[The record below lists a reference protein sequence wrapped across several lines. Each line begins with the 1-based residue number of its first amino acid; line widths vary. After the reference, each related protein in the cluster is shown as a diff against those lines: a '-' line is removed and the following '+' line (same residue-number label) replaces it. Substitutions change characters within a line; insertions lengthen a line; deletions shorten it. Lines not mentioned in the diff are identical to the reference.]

1 MHRCSR
7 NACQA
12 GRVRSFDP
20 VRLGS
25 REAGAWVAYYRHE
38 WWRFLRCAVGMV
50 RTGFGMS
57 WPRTLLGAWFV
68 LRANQ
73 KWAPYPDNDPDA
85 ARRLMHRFYRQ
96 VTRAT
101 GERFDIAEAARL
113 EVAWWRAHRE
123 LQRERPGSG
132 DEELVDALAA
142 LYAHVYG
149 IPAADGRQ
157 AGRLRAEAMRLSDT
171 WVEAGCDPT
180 SPLVDGERVA
190 LVRSYAT
197 LLAAVY
203 R

>member
-1 MHRCSR
+1 MRRRHGTDGLWDVLAADS
-7 NACQA
+7 A
-12 GRVRSFDP
+12 GGLVRP
-20 VRLGS
+20 
-25 REAGAWVAYYRHE
+25 AGE
-38 WWRFLRCAVGMV
+38 PEVG
-50 RTGFGMS
+50 
-57 WPRTLLGAWFV
+57 A
-68 LRANQ
+68 
-73 KWAPYPDNDPDA
+73 YPDNDPDA

-123 LQRERPGSG
+123 LQRERPGAG

>member
-1 MHRCSR
+1 
-7 NACQA
+7 
-12 GRVRSFDP
+12 VRSFDP

-68 LRANQ
+68 LRA
-73 KWAPYPDNDPDA
+73 
-85 ARRLMHRFYRQ
+85 
-96 VTRAT
+96 
-101 GERFDIAEAARL
+101 
-113 EVAWWRAHRE
+113 
-123 LQRERPGSG
+123 
-132 DEELVDALAA
+132 
-142 LYAHVYG
+142 
-149 IPAADGRQ
+149 
-157 AGRLRAEAMRLSDT
+157 AGRSHASFRHRRGGMR
-171 WVEAGCDPT
+171 DPT